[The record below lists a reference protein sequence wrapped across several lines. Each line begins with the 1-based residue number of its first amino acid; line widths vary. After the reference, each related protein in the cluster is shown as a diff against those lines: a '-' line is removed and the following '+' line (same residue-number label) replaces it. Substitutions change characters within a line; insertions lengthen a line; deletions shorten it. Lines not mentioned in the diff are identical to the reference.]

1 MAHIKVERRSMRPEE
16 YISLRYGW
24 LKRLAIENKTE
35 ITPVMIRNARQTG
48 ENEFDFY
55 EDAPYELKR
64 GELCYTPDG
73 SIFFEAAA
81 EVPASEGRIWLY
93 FKTTSEVIVKVNG
106 RYAGGFDPNRSLIE
120 ITPYIASGAVKLE
133 MLGFNRSKPDDE
145 RNPET
150 LALRG
155 CRQVFEGLY
164 FCTVNADVQA
174 LCYDLEIFTDIIGSD
189 AFPEDYREFVKTQ
202 VNAALDRIDFED
214 FRMEDVRSAITYIES
229 HIYNNDTWRG
239 SGKVAL
245 VAHSHL
251 DIAYYW
257 RRLHTVQKNLRTV
270 LIQMRLMDKYPEFT
284 YCHTQPYLYE
294 TLKTYYPD
302 VFEELK
308 QKIASGQFEPVGAM
322 YVEPDC
328 NIPNAESLIRQ
339 CLYGQRFYEEN
350 FGSTVD
356 TCWLPDVFG
365 NSWILPQILKK
376 SGVKYFISNKMSTWN
391 DTNRFPHNNFI
402 WRGIDGTDTFACVP
416 PTHFITWN
424 EPSQIV
430 ENWEAFQDKDTGTE
444 TLSMFGYGDGGSGVT
459 EEMIELMRRL
469 QRLSVMPQMRHV
481 RADTFLKENFTEEK
495 NFAVWDGELYLE
507 MHRGTFTTK
516 AALKKANR
524 ELEEKFRTAELLS
537 VLRGGAYPAEQ
548 IRTLYKKFLLQQFH
562 DILPGSHITPVY
574 RDAMADLAEVEKGL
588 DEIIG
593 TGDCLF
599 NTLNF
604 LRRGTEFVADP
615 NGVFTRKGVQGN
627 FVRVHANA
635 LSAADI
641 EPPRANTDWISVNGS
656 TVETDMYRIVFSPD
670 GAMESLYWKGGQ
682 KEWVAGPFNK
692 LRLYDDK
699 PGNYDA
705 WDILPNYTENERPL
719 MLLAPLTLTALSGE
733 CAEFTAVEGTEK
745 SRIERRIRVFRAF
758 DPTRLPGIEVE
769 LIADWHES
777 HKLLK
782 VEFTP
787 NVLTREVV
795 CDTSAGYIKRPMHR
809 NTSWEAARFE
819 CCTHKWFYMGEMES
833 GVGVIND
840 GKYGVGIGEKSATL
854 SLLRATERPDPQS
867 DLGRHDFCYL
877 IQPDS
882 EHGGYEGVSYAALC
896 YNTPL
901 VRTSPVKIWPEDWRI
916 PDTTGFSRLCNS
928 KLYLQALKRSEDGKK
943 TVCRLVET
951 NGRRGTIKL
960 DRTVTVTDLLER
972 PLCET
977 DVLEYKPFEIITIAF

>member
-16 YISLRYGW
+16 YIALRYGW
-24 LKRLAIENKTE
+24 LKRYVIENKTE
-35 ITPVMIRNARQTG
+35 IAPVMIRNARQTG
-48 ENEFDFY
+48 ENSFDFY
-55 EDAPYELKR
+55 EDAPYELHR

-73 SIFFEAAA
+73 SIFFEASAA
-81 EVPASEGRIWLY
+81 VPEGRVWLY

-120 ITPYIASGAVKLE
+120 ITPYVRNGQVRLE

-145 RNPET
+145 RNPDT
-150 LALRG
+150 LAIRG
-155 CRQVFEGLY
+155 CRQVFEGLF
-164 FCTVNADVQA
+164 FCTVNEEVQA
-174 LCYDLEIFTDIIGSD
+174 LCYDLEVFTDIIGSD
-189 AFPEDYREFVKTQ
+189 AFGEDYRAFVKKH
-202 VNAALDRIDFED
+202 VNAALDLINFED
-214 FRMEDVRSAITYIES
+214 FRQEDVRSAAAYLETHVYADATY
-229 HIYNNDTWRG
+229 RG
-239 SGKVAL
+239 AGRVAL

-270 LIQMRLMDKYPEFT
+270 LIQMRLMDRYPEFT

-294 TLKTYYPD
+294 TLKEHYPE
-302 VFEELK
+302 VFSELK
-308 QKIASGQFEPVGAM
+308 QKVASGRFEPVGAM

-339 CLYGQRFYEEN
+339 CLYGQMFYEEN
-350 FGSTVD
+350 FGFTVN

-376 SGVKYFISNKMSTWN
+376 SGVEYFISNKMSTWN

-402 WRGIDGTDTFACVP
+402 WRGIDGTDIYACVP

-424 EPSQIV
+424 EPSQIA
-430 ENWEAFQDKDTGTE
+430 ENWNAFQDKNTGTE
-444 TLSMFGYGDGGSGVT
+444 TLNMFGYGDGGSGVT
-459 EEMIELMRRL
+459 EEMLELMRRL
-469 QRLSVMPQMRHV
+469 QRLSVMPSLRHV
-481 RADTFLKENFTEEK
+481 RADTFLKENFTEDK
-495 NFAVWDGELYLE
+495 DFAVWDGELYLE

-516 AALKKANR
+516 AALKRMNR
-524 ELEEKFRTAELLS
+524 ELEEKFRTAEMLC
-537 VLRGGAYPAEQ
+537 VLRGGEYPAEK

-574 RDAMADLAEVEKGL
+574 EDAMRDLAEVEKGL

-604 LRRGTEFVADP
+604 YRRSTEFVPCP
-615 NGVFTRKGVQGN
+615 NGVFTRKGVQGD
-627 FVRVHANA
+627 FVCVNANS
-635 LSAADI
+635 LSAAKI
-641 EPPRANTDWISVNGS
+641 EPPRTNTDWISVKGS
-656 TVETDMYRIVFSPD
+656 TVETDTYRIVFSPD

-682 KEWVAGPFNK
+682 TEWVAGPFNK

-705 WDILPNYTENERPL
+705 WDILPDYAQKERPL
-719 MLLAPLTLTALSGE
+719 TLLSPLTLTALSGE
-733 CAEFTAVEGTEK
+733 CAEFTAVEGTAK
-745 SRIERRIRVFRAF
+745 SRIERRIRVFRAS

-769 LIADWHES
+769 VIADWHES

-782 VEFTP
+782 AEFTP
-787 NVLTREVV
+787 NVLPREVV
-795 CDTSAGYIKRPMHR
+795 CDTSAGYIKRPMHK

-819 CCTHKWFYMGEMES
+819 CCTHKWFYMGETES

-867 DLGRHDFCYL
+867 DLGRHNFCYL
-877 IQPDS
+877 ILPQPEERALD
-882 EHGGYEGVSYAALC
+882 YFNRAALC
-896 YNTPL
+896 YNAPP
-901 VRTSPVKIWPEDWRI
+901 VRTAP
-916 PDTTGFSRLCNS
+916 TGVSAEWTELFTSLSYC
-928 KLYLQALKRSEDGKK
+928 LHLQALKRSEDGKK

-951 NGRRGTIKL
+951 NGRRGSIELGRK
-960 DRTVTVTDLLER
+960 VTVTDLLER
-972 PLCET
+972 PLYET